1 MWISVKDRL
10 PEVGEDVL
18 VFVTGGYMTIGCLGL
33 DGIFYDVNDS
43 EGHDITPTHWMMLP
57 EHPNTTL

>member
-18 VFVTGGYMTIGCLGL
+18 VFVTGSYMAIGCLGL
-33 DGIFYDVNDS
+33 DGVFYDVNDS
-43 EGHDITPTHWMMLP
+43 EGHDITPTHWMPLP
-57 EHPNTTL
+57 ERPNTTR